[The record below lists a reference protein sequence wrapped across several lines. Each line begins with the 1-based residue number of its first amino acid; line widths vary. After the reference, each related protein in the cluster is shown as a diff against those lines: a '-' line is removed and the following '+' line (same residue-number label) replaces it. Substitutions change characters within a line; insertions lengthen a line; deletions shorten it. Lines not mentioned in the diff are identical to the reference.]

1 MLTLDTAAQA
11 QLVAPIRGVQWL
23 AELAFT
29 TGTLRLTTHAVDIT
43 SGGYTWTGLG
53 QLGGVDTVREAED
66 GGTSDVT
73 LSLGLGSTAMLAAAT
88 GNVETYR
95 GQPARLYLQLIGE
108 GYQPVGAPRQRWAG
122 YMNRV
127 RVERSKPTGAGQG
140 GVGGSTSGS
149 IKLLCSRSG
158 ANRARAGTGL
168 RLTHVQQLLRHPGDN
183 GCEYIQTLIDKPA
196 VWLSKAFQQR

>member
-1 MLTLDTAAQA
+1 MLTLDTAAQT
-11 QLVAPIRGVQWL
+11 QLEAPIRGVQWL

-29 TGTLRLTTHAVDIT
+29 TGTLRLTTHAVDII
-43 SGGYTWTGLG
+43 SGGHTWVGLG
-53 QLGGVDTVREAED
+53 QLAAVDTVREAED

-73 LSLGLGSTAMLAAAT
+73 LSLGLGSTAMLAAT
-88 GNVETYR
+88 IGNVETYR
-95 GQPARLYLQLIGE
+95 ARPVRLYLQLIGE

-127 RVERSKPTGAGQG
+127 RVERSKPTAGQG

-149 IKLLCSRSG
+149 IKLVCSRSG

-168 RLTHVQQLLRHPGDN
+168 RLTHAQQVLRHPGDN
-183 GCEYIQTLIDKPA
+183 GCEYIQTLVEKPA
-196 VWLSKAFQQR
+196 VWLTKAFQQR